1 MICQPSKPSAIPRG
15 AWPKCSALD
24 RPPLVLAIPGVS
36 LLAFLLAFGWR
47 QRVEYYEAHPEAVRR
62 HHVRRLTRN
71 TLRQLQS
78 DASRKN
84 AAEFYEGVQL
94 ILREQIGLA
103 IDQPAAGL
111 TANSMLAARLD
122 LPKEAQT
129 ALARLLEQ
137 EEVTRFSGAIAT
149 LDVDAALNDLNCV
162 LRALK

>member
-1 MICQPSKPSAIPRG
+1 MQ
-15 AWPKCSALD
+15 
-24 RPPLVLAIPGVS
+24 PPLITRPWFLAIPGVS
-36 LLAFLLAFGWR
+36 LLALIVAFGWR

-78 DASRKN
+78 DSSQKN

-94 ILREQIGLA
+94 ILREQIGRA

-111 TANSMLAARLD
+111 TANSMLAAPLN
-122 LPKEAQT
+122 LPEEAQT
-129 ALARLLEQ
+129 ALTRLLEQ

-149 LDVDAALNDLNCV
+149 PNVDAALNDLNCV

>member
-1 MICQPSKPSAIPRG
+1 M
-15 AWPKCSALD
+15 
-24 RPPLVLAIPGVS
+24 
-36 LLAFLLAFGWR
+36 
-47 QRVEYYEAHPEAVRR
+47 RR

-78 DASRKN
+78 DSSQKN

-94 ILREQIGLA
+94 ILREQIGRA

-111 TANSMLAARLD
+111 TANSMLAAPLN
-122 LPKEAQT
+122 LPEEAQT
-129 ALARLLEQ
+129 ALTRLLEQ

-149 LDVDAALNDLNCV
+149 PNVDAALNDLNCV